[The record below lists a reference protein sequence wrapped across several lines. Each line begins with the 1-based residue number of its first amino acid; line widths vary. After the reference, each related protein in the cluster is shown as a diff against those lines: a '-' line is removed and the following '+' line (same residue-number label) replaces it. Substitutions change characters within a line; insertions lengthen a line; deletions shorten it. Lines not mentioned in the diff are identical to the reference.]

1 MTDKQQRFVDEYMV
15 DLNATQAA
23 IRAGY
28 SPKTAEVIGNQLLK
42 KTLVSNEI
50 LKRKAK
56 LSSVA
61 NWTAADVLKRL
72 ARLADEGYKDSD
84 KIKALELIGRHI
96 GMFQDK
102 VELSGGVRI
111 DPDSVK
117 AIVEGFRSQR
127 DVDALADKVGVRH
140 D

>member
-96 GMFQDK
+96 GMFQNK

-111 DPDSVK
+111 DPESVK

>member
-1 MTDKQQRFVDEYMV
+1 MTDKQRRFVDEYMV

-111 DPDSVK
+111 DPESVK
-117 AIVEGFRSQR
+117 AIVEGLRSQR